1 MNNLRS
7 RLNLNAHGSSSRSTA
22 NRVAA
27 PRSFRSRSWTNWAG
41 NQSCRPAEIHFP
53 TSADDV
59 SEIVSRAA
67 AAGETV
73 KAVGS
78 GHSFTPA
85 ALTSGH
91 LVDLRRMSRL
101 IAVDREAHRVT
112 VEGGITID
120 DLNNLLHGL
129 GYALPNLGDIAYQT
143 ITGAVST
150 ATHGT
155 GRLLG
160 GIATRISGMTV
171 VAGDGS
177 FVDMNASENAEL
189 LASARV
195 GVGALGI
202 TTQVTLDVVPAFRL
216 RAQEG
221 ADRFERILDNLDE
234 HVDSNDHF
242 EFFWIPHTEWVLTK
256 RNNRTDEPL
265 SRVNPIGHWYKKTF
279 LENLAFGA
287 VCRAGRFR
295 PQWIPRLATALP
307 SSGTTTYVEDSF
319 RVFASQ
325 RIVRF
330 VEMEYAI
337 PREHCAEVLRRI
349 KNMIETNGHLV
360 SFPVEVRFTAA
371 DDIPLSTA
379 SERETA
385 YIAVHMYKGMDHTAY
400 FRDVAGI
407 MADYQGRP
415 HWGKM
420 HDLSADEL
428 AGLYPRWN
436 EFMSARTR
444 LDPLRTFANSY
455 TRRVFGE

>member
-1 MNNLRS
+1 MKNFRS
-7 RLNLNAHGSSSRSTA
+7 LLNLNSHNAASPSTA
-22 NRVAA
+22 NRVGG
-27 PRSFRSRSWTNWAG
+27 PRGSRSWTNWAG
-41 NQSCRPAEIHFP
+41 NQSCRPAAIHFP
-53 TSADDV
+53 TSTAEV
-59 SEIVSRAA
+59 SDIVSRAA

-91 LVDLRRMSRL
+91 LIDLSRMSRL
-101 IAVDREAHRVT
+101 IDVDREEHRVT
-112 VEGGITID
+112 VEGGISID

-143 ITGAVST
+143 ISGAVAT

-160 GIATRISGMTV
+160 GIATRISGMSV
-171 VAGDGS
+171 VAGDGNVVHMDS
-177 FVDMNASENAEL
+177 SRNANL
-189 LASARV
+189 LESARV

-202 TTQVTLDVVPAFRL
+202 TTQLTLDVVPAFRL

-221 ADRFERILDNLDE
+221 ADRLERILDNIDE
-234 HVDSNDHF
+234 HVETNDHF

-279 LENLAFGA
+279 LENIAFGA

-295 PQWIPRLATALP
+295 PRWIPRLATALP
-307 SSGTTTYVEDSF
+307 SSGQTTYVDDSY
-319 RVFASQ
+319 RIFASQ
-325 RIVRF
+325 RIVKF

-349 KNMIETNGHLV
+349 KNMIESKGHLV

-379 SERETA
+379 SGRETA
-385 YIAVHMYKGMDHTAY
+385 YIAVHMYKGMDHTEY
-400 FRDVAGI
+400 FRDVSEI
-407 MADYQGRP
+407 MADYLGRP

-428 AGLYPRWN
+428 SKLYPRWD
-436 EFMSARTR
+436 EFLAARSQ
-444 LDPLRTFANSY
+444 LDPTRTFANSY
-455 TRRVFGE
+455 THRVFGE